1 MDEELVEVHIAVVNY
16 SKNCIDS
23 YTVEMK
29 PDWQDEDVELWLAE
43 NTCYDEATCY
53 YMCANEPIG
62 YYKHDLNEGDV
73 IL

>member
-1 MDEELVEVHIAVVNY
+1 MNGELVEVSIAVMNY
-16 SKNCIDS
+16 SQNCIDK

-29 PDWQDEDVELWLAE
+29 PDWQDEDVELWLLE
-43 NTCYDEATCY
+43 NTCYKESVCC
-53 YMCANEPIG
+53 YMCSNEPIG